1 MINMGLKDYIIRP
14 IMRNLDSVIRNIEIK
29 KKNSK
34 INVRQEKWMN
44 TPKYFR
50 IEISR

>member
-29 KKNSK
+29 KKKFKNKCKTRKMDEYPLS
-34 INVRQEKWMN
+34 IFE
-44 TPKYFR
+44 
-50 IEISR
+50 